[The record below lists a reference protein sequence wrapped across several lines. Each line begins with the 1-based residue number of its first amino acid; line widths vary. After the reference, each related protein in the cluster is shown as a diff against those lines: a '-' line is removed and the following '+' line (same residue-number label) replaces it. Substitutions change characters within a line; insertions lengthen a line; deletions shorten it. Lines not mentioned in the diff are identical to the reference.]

1 MERRDNMM
9 QRSFTAKKSMKGED
23 FSLSEPEAMWP
34 RGAKGARGIVFG
46 CYAIFDGHGGQV
58 RTFQYLIIS
67 LSFRL
72 HGKPE
77 PDPSVVP
84 RRLCMFWYIRMNE

>member
-34 RGAKGARGIVFG
+34 RVAKGARGIVFG

-58 RTFQYLIIS
+58 RTFQYLIIFHSPFAFMASPS
-67 LSFRL
+67 LT
-72 HGKPE
+72 
-77 PDPSVVP
+77 
-84 RRLCMFWYIRMNE
+84 RRWCLVGCVCFGIYA